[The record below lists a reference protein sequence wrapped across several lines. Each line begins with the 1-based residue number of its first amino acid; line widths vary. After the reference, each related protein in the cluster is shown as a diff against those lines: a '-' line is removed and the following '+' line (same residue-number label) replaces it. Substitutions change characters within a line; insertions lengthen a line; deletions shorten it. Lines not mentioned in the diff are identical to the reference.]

1 MQGPNLLDF
10 EIMQFQRIHFV
21 MPIINKS
28 EPLIRLRSRAVE
40 GLACLKEQRAGKGL
54 RKTRKLN
61 LTANIASDSLF
72 RSNRWIAHWRVI
84 SEHRVVCS
92 ESI

>member
-1 MQGPNLLDF
+1 MHGPNLLDF
-10 EIMQFQRIHFV
+10 DTMQCQRIHFV
-21 MPIINKS
+21 MAIINKWK
-28 EPLIRLRSRAVE
+28 PLIRIRTRAAE
-40 GLACLKEQRAGKGL
+40 GLTCLKEQGAGKSL

-61 LTANIASDSLF
+61 LTANIASDSPF
-72 RSNRWIAHWRVI
+72 RSNRWIAYWRVI